1 MKKVR
6 LLLFVCP
13 SIFYSLPSS
22 AETKPNVGIE
32 IGTFDSIPSEID
44 GGCCVFYKYPCKK
57 QNWGYIMVNDLAET
71 AYMMINRRLE
81 KFALSDMKND
91 VFLYRNEKYTLK
103 VTIKGKE
110 SSGLSESYKVNG
122 ALVVEDN
129 NKNKQNL
136 PSVAIADGRIYM

>member
-6 LLLFVCP
+6 LLLFVCL
-13 SIFYSLPSS
+13 FYSLASS

-81 KFALSDMKND
+81 KFTLSDMKND

-103 VTIKGKE
+103 VTIAGKE
-110 SSGLSESYKVNG
+110 SSGQSESYKVKGN
-122 ALVVEDN
+122 LVVEDN
-129 NKNKQNL
+129 NKNKQEL
-136 PSVAIADGRIYM
+136 AFCGDCGW

>member
-6 LLLFVCP
+6 LLLFVCL
-13 SIFYSLPSS
+13 SIFYSLASS

-44 GGCCVFYKYPCKK
+44 GGCCVFYKYQSKERDK
-57 QNWGYIMVNDLAET
+57 GYVMVNDLAET

-81 KFALSDMKND
+81 KFTLSDMKND

-110 SSGLSESYKVNG
+110 SCGQSESYKVKGN
-122 ALVVEDN
+122 LVVEDN
-129 NKNKQNL
+129 NKNKQEL
-136 PSVAIADGRIYM
+136 AFCGDCGW

>member
-1 MKKVR
+1 MKNVK
-6 LLLFVCP
+6 LLIFVCI
-13 SIFYSLPSS
+13 SIFYSLASS

-71 AYMMINRRLE
+71 ANMMINRRLE

-103 VTIKGKE
+103 VTIAGKE
-110 SSGLSESYKVNG
+110 SSGQSESYKVKGN
-122 ALVVEDN
+122 LVVEDN
-129 NKNKQNL
+129 NKNKQEL
-136 PSVAIADGRIYM
+136 AFCGDCGW